1 MLPSNKTGPHSY
13 HSLPELQVGALEAL
27 MQEVLLLRVLLVQL
41 DHWQFTWDKHR
52 HPESVA
58 EICQCC
64 HAWGWQRAYR
74 SPPPGAAQRTLAALL
89 EQRQRCRK
97 MSKNIRKRRWNK
109 LRMERDSAVIFLS
122 QVLPSW
128 TTGTAA
134 AAAASS
140 GDPSTTGSSAVEAI
154 HVKKSSWQPILL
166 VLETTNPRIH
176 ALSSDKAANVKH

>member
-1 MLPSNKTGPHSY
+1 MTSLINTNTDGGHAPAKRKNVDLCNQNFSSNPNTVTMWKTQEWTGRAAVIKIKSRTENIFKINIIKTEKLSIRVLPSNKTGPHSY

-109 LRMERDSAVIFLS
+109 LRMEL
-122 QVLPSW
+122 
-128 TTGTAA
+128 
-134 AAAASS
+134 
-140 GDPSTTGSSAVEAI
+140 
-154 HVKKSSWQPILL
+154 
-166 VLETTNPRIH
+166 
-176 ALSSDKAANVKH
+176 